1 MEEEEEDRKSYVTTS
16 AKKDVVARKKILNR
30 PKGRRTC
37 AVMPEWELIG
47 ATSGRP
53 YKIMLP
59 ADLTAEQVAWIRAR
73 LPTRWSLTQVGDP
86 RDQRST
92 PTHIPTE
99 AEFEHQRTLLVAHG
113 KLRVEVLELEERKAA
128 LNLELAKLERFLAQ
142 RRQRARS
149 LSSALAEV
157 IGDLKIPNMEGGN
170 GGGGKGTGGA

>member
-1 MEEEEEDRKSYVTTS
+1 MRKKKKKIETVT
-16 AKKDVVARKKILNR
+16 KELARKKILNR
-30 PKGRRTC
+30 LEGRHTGS
-37 AVMPEWELIG
+37 VMAEWELIG

-53 YKIMLP
+53 VKIALP
-59 ADLTAEQVAWIRAR
+59 DLSPEQVAWIRAR
-73 LPTRWSLTQVGDP
+73 LPTRWSLSQVGEP
-86 RDQRST
+86 RDPRST

>member
-1 MEEEEEDRKSYVTTS
+1 M
-16 AKKDVVARKKILNR
+16 A
-30 PKGRRTC
+30 
-37 AVMPEWELIG
+37 EWELIG

-53 YKIMLP
+53 YKIALP
-59 ADLTAEQVAWIRAR
+59 ADLTPEQVAWIRAR

-86 RDQRST
+86 RERPT

-128 LNLELAKLERFLAQ
+128 LNLEVAKLERFLAQ
-142 RRQRARS
+142 RRQRAKS

-157 IGDLKIPNMEGGN
+157 IGDLKIPTMEGGN
-170 GGGGKGTGGA
+170 GGGGKGAGGA